1 MSYWCTWGHP
11 NNNTRMN
18 QPCFKINTH
27 WRVLNTRSDH
37 ENTLALYKD
46 TIVVPERKKRLWLEI
61 APRRFSIWRSSP
73 AKFDSCSN
81 SIFSR
86 WRAAET
92 ISVCLIS
99 IDYRFIFVETWMS
112 WVDFTN
118 NNIPQGSL
126 SCQCVVFISWKGS
139 LGKSSCGLP
148 WFVVSSC
155 HRGWSAWYV
164 TRYKSSGS
172 FETSTCK
179 LSALAVI

>member
-1 MSYWCTWGHP
+1 MSCCHP
-11 NNNTRMN
+11 SNATHMN

-27 WRVLNTRSDH
+27 GRVLSTRSDH

-46 TIVVPERKKRLWLEI
+46 TMVVPQRKKRLWSEI
-61 APRRFSIWRSSP
+61 APRRCSIRRSSP

-92 ISVCLIS
+92 ISGCLIS